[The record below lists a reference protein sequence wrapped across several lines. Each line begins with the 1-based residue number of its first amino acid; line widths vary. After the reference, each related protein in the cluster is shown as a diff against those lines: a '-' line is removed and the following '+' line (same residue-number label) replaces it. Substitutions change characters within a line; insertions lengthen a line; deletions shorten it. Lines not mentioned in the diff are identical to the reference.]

1 MADRAA
7 QEQETIGA
15 EETADAEAAVGAPRR
30 TMSPSGLVTATVAA
44 VLTALF
50 ALQIPTV
57 AGGTAVIV
65 AMDWLPGLD
74 VRLSFLIDGL
84 SLLFALMIS
93 GIGVIVALYAL
104 VYMAHYDQ
112 RERFFLYLLLFM
124 VSMLGLVLAD
134 NLITLFVFW
143 ELTTVSSFL
152 LIGFTH
158 EKPEARRNA
167 LQALLVTAAGGLA
180 LLAGLVLLGL
190 AGGSFELSTLLAG
203 GSLADHR
210 LYSAIL
216 VLVLLGAFT
225 KSAQV
230 PFHFWLPNAMAAPT
244 PVSAY
249 LHSATMVKGGVYLL
263 ARLNPVLGGTDGWI
277 WSLTIAGTVTAVWAS
292 IWAMR
297 QTDLKL
303 VLAYTTLMALGTL
316 TLLLAGEEPVTVIA
330 AVTFLIVHSLYKAG
344 LFLVV
349 GIIDHEC
356 GTRDRGAL
364 SGLRYAMPI
373 TMLIAAIAALS
384 MAGFPPFLGFI
395 GKELKYEGAIA
406 MAAETP
412 IVIVALVLA
421 SALMVA
427 VAGIVALAPFFGK
440 PVETPRRPH
449 DPPFLM
455 WVGPAALAVLG
466 LSLGL
471 MPGLIDGTLVQPAAI
486 AVQGHPVEVKLALW
500 HGVNVP
506 LVLSL
511 VTVALGVT
519 FYRARHVIAGLLVRV
534 DDALPITADR
544 SYDRV
549 LDGLKNLAAWQTHL
563 LQSGLLRRYMATTM
577 ATIAAAIIAT
587 LVYGGVL
594 VWPDTWAPVSF
605 IEWTVAALIVV
616 GALVAIRTHS
626 ILTAICAL
634 GVVGTGAALVF
645 LLYGAVD
652 VAMTQLLV
660 ETLVIVMISV
670 ALLRLPRF
678 RGAAHPGRGG
688 RMRDAV
694 LSIALGAA
702 VTATMLAVLDGSLDR
717 RVTDFFEAESVAS
730 AFGRNV
736 VNVILVDFR
745 ALDTLGEIAVVA
757 IAGLGAYGMIKLRR
771 RTERGAN
778 QEEREP

>member
-1 MADRAA
+1 MG
-7 QEQETIGA
+7 EQETAAAG
-15 EETADAEAAVGAPRR
+15 TMADAPRR
-30 TMSPSGLVTATVAA
+30 DWSPTGLVTAAIAA
-44 VLTALF
+44 ALTALF
-50 ALQIPTV
+50 AAQIPTV
-57 AGGTAVIV
+57 AGGAPVRV
-65 AMDWLPGLD
+65 ALDWIPGLD
-74 VRLSFLIDGL
+74 VRLSFLVDGL
-84 SLLFALMIS
+84 SVLFALMIS
-93 GIGVIVALYAL
+93 GIGVVVALYSL
-104 VYMAHYDQ
+104 VYMAHYAQ

-158 EKPEARRNA
+158 EKPESRRNA

-180 LLAGLVLLGL
+180 LLAGLVLLGI
-190 AGGSFELSTLLAG
+190 AGGSFELSELLAG

-210 LYSAIL
+210 LYGAIL

-316 TLLLAGEEPVTVIA
+316 TLLLAGQEPVTVVA
-330 AVTFLIVHSLYKAG
+330 AMTFLIVHSLYKAG

-349 GIIDHEC
+349 GIVDHAS
-356 GTRDRGAL
+356 GTRERPAL
-364 SGLRYAMPI
+364 SGLRHAMPI
-373 TMLIAAIAALS
+373 TAAIAAVAALS

-406 MAAETP
+406 VASETP
-412 IVIVALVLA
+412 AVIVGLVLA
-421 SALMVA
+421 NALMVA
-427 VAGIVALAPFFGK
+427 VAGIVALAPFFGSASR
-440 PVETPRRPH
+440 PPRPPH
-449 DPPFLM
+449 DPPALM
-455 WVGPAALAVLG
+455 WIGPAALAVMGLG
-466 LSLGL
+466 LGL
-471 MPGLIDGTLVQPAAI
+471 MPGFIAGTIVQPAAI
-486 AVQGHPVEVKLALW
+486 AVHGAPIEVKLALW

-506 LVLSL
+506 LMLSL
-511 VTVALGVT
+511 VTVGLGLS
-519 FYRARHVIAGLLVRV
+519 FYAARRGIAGALERV
-534 DDALPITADR
+534 ERALPVTADR
-544 SYDRV
+544 AYDDV
-549 LDGLKNLAAWQTHL
+549 IDGLKALAAWQTRI
-563 LQSGLLRRYMATTM
+563 LQGGLLRRYMAITLTTITV
-577 ATIAAAIIAT
+577 TIIVT
-587 LVYGGVL
+587 LARGGVL
-594 VWPDTWAPVSF
+594 VWPDAWPDVSF
-605 IEWTVAALIVV
+605 VEWTVALLIVA
-616 GALVAIRTHS
+616 GALVTIRVDS
-626 ILTAICAL
+626 RLTAICAL
-634 GVVGTGAALVF
+634 GVVGTGIALIF
-645 LLYGAVD
+645 LLHGAVD

-660 ETLVIVMISV
+660 ETLVIVMVSV

-678 RGAAHPGRGG
+678 SGFAHPGRGG
-688 RMRDAV
+688 RVRHGL

-702 VTATMLAVLDGSLDR
+702 VTVTMLAVLDGDLDR
-717 RVTDFFEAESVAS
+717 RITDFFEAESVAS
-730 AFGRNV
+730 AFGRNI

-745 ALDTLGEIAVVA
+745 ALDTLGEIGVVA
-757 IAGLGAYGMIKLRR
+757 VAGIGAYAMIKLRPAAR
-771 RTERGAN
+771 RDPDR
-778 QEEREP
+778 EEGRR